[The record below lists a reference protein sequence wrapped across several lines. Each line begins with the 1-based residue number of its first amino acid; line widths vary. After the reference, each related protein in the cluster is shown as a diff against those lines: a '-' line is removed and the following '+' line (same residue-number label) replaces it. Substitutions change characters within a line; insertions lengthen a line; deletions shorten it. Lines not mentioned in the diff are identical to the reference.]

1 MNCLLCSCSP
11 TEVHKKSALLDE
23 LILLM
28 KRNTHFVTLTL
39 KLKWQ
44 KIKPRFTA
52 QTLGNFSL
60 SSIYTLPNHRYF
72 TGLKSKLSRMFAPI
86 SWNTLFL
93 LLSFQILPPPPWI
106 SGFTFTKII
115 SGTQICLVVDPPPPP
130 PNFLEF
136 WFTCKRSGT
145 GGARDPPPPPLFGE
159 FQIGLGFP

>member
-1 MNCLLCSCSP
+1 MNWLLCSCSP

-93 LLSFQILPPPPWI
+93 LLSFQILPPPPLNIWI
-106 SGFTFTKII
+106 YIYQNNIWNSNLFGRW
-115 SGTQICLVVDPPPPP
+115 PPPP

-145 GGARDPPPPPLFGE
+145 GGVETPRPPLFGE

>member
-1 MNCLLCSCSP
+1 MSSGFSLLIKSPTTLTFVTMNWLLCSCSP

-86 SWNTLFL
+86 SWNTPFL
-93 LLSFQILPPPPWI
+93 LLSFQILTPPPWI
-106 SGFTFTKII
+106 SGFKFTKII
-115 SGTQICLVVDPPPPP
+115 SWTKICLH
-130 PNFLEF
+130 L
-136 WFTCKRSGT
+136 KSGMSS
-145 GGARDPPPPPLFGE
+145 
-159 FQIGLGFP
+159 I

>member
-1 MNCLLCSCSP
+1 MEREPFELWVFLIDKIPYKSDICDNELAFMFLQSP

-86 SWNTLFL
+86 S
-93 LLSFQILPPPPWI
+93 
-106 SGFTFTKII
+106 
-115 SGTQICLVVDPPPPP
+115 
-130 PNFLEF
+130 
-136 WFTCKRSGT
+136 
-145 GGARDPPPPPLFGE
+145 
-159 FQIGLGFP
+159 

>member
-1 MNCLLCSCSP
+1 MSSVFSLLIKSPTTLTFVTMNWLLCSCSP

-72 TGLKSKLSRMFAPI
+72 TGLKSKLSRIFAPI
-86 SWNTLFL
+86 SSNTTFL
-93 LLSFQILPPPPWI
+93 HCKKFQ
-106 SGFTFTKII
+106 
-115 SGTQICLVVDPPPPP
+115 
-130 PNFLEF
+130 
-136 WFTCKRSGT
+136 T
-145 GGARDPPPPPLFGE
+145 GEG
-159 FQIGLGFP
+159 

>member
-1 MNCLLCSCSP
+1 MNWLLCSCSP

-60 SSIYTLPNHRYF
+60 SSIYTLPNHRHF

-93 LLSFQILPPPPWI
+93 LLSFQILPPPLNIWI
-106 SGFTFTKII
+106 YIYQNNIWNSYLSGCWSSPSPNIWNFDLHVKD
-115 SGTQICLVVDPPPPP
+115 LERVVPETP
-130 PNFLEF
+130 
-136 WFTCKRSGT
+136 R
-145 GGARDPPPPPLFGE
+145 PPLFGE